1 MEESGTLIGHY
12 ACPREAC
19 GSSDALAIYRKET
32 PNGGEKHDGF
42 CWSCERHF
50 KRINMDD
57 AIPAPEEEHQDK
69 EKKFEKVDLEEIKGL
84 PIKSLADR
92 GIREAVAEHYGV
104 RVGFDAQ
111 TGEISHHYYPYKVD
125 GKLTGYKER
134 NIEKKEF
141 HSVGNT
147 RNCELFGQHLFG
159 KGGRMLVIT
168 EGEPDA
174 MAAYQMFKSLN
185 KSYSVVSLPQGA
197 NIRGLKN
204 NLEYVESFEK
214 VVLSFD
220 QDKVGQ
226 QAAEKAAQL
235 LSPGKAFI
243 MSMEEKDA
251 NKMLQEH
258 KAKEFFQSLNSA
270 REYRPDGIIRLSDS
284 WDELWKNENVKSV
297 PYPWEGLNDKL
308 YGMRQ
313 GELVTLTSGSGMGK
327 SAVVKELEYHL
338 FRETEDNIGI
348 LHLEENIGKT
358 DWGLMSVHASLPLHI
373 REHRRDV
380 PKEDIRRYFDETVGT
395 GRFIAYDHFGSTAAD
410 NLISQVRYLIKG
422 MDCKWIF
429 LDHLSIV
436 VSSMEEG
443 GDERKTIDD
452 IMTRLRTL
460 VEETG
465 VGLFLVSHLKRP
477 SGDKGHERGGEVS
490 LSQLRGSHSIA
501 QLSDAVIGLERNGQ
515 DENEKV
521 ANLTKARVI
530 KNRYSGL
537 VGLATHLYYKRE
549 TGRLTEIDDVEAFI
563 VNDEGLDF

>member
-1 MEESGTLIGHY
+1 MEQSGTLVGKF

-32 PNGGEKHDGF
+32 PDGGVKHDGY

-50 KRINMDD
+50 KRINMDA
-57 AIPAPEEEHQDK
+57 AIPAVEEGPPRQEM
-69 EKKFEKVDLEEIKGL
+69 KFDRVDLKEIEGL
-84 PIKSLADR
+84 PSKALADR

-104 RVGFDAQ
+104 KVGFDAQ
-111 TGEISHHYYPYKVD
+111 TGEINTHYYPYRVD
-125 GKLTGYKER
+125 GKVTGYKER

-141 HSVGNT
+141 HSVGNV
-147 RNCELFGQHLFG
+147 RNSELFGQHLFG
-159 KGGRMLVIT
+159 KGGRMLMIT

-174 MAAYQMFKSLN
+174 MAAYQIFKSMGKN
-185 KSYSVVSLPQGA
+185 YSVVSLPQGA

-214 VVLSFD
+214 VILAFD

-226 QAAEKAAQL
+226 EAAQKAAQL

-243 MSMEEKDA
+243 MSMSEKDA
-251 NKMLQEH
+251 NDMLREN
-258 KAKEFFQSLNSA
+258 KGKEFFSNLNSA
-270 REYRPDGIIRLSDS
+270 REYRPDGIVRLSDS
-284 WDELWKNENVKSV
+284 WEDMWKNENVKSV
-297 PYPWEGLNDKL
+297 PYPWDGLNDKL
-308 YGMRQ
+308 YGMRY
-313 GELVTLTSGSGMGK
+313 GELVCLTSGSGMGK

-338 FRETEDNIGI
+338 LRETEDNIGI
-348 LHLEENIGKT
+348 LHLEENIGKSS
-358 DWGLMSVHASLPLHI
+358 WGLVSVHASLPLHI
-373 REHRRDV
+373 REHRQGI
-380 PKEDIRRYFDETVGT
+380 PKEDIRKYFDETVGT
-395 GRFIAYDHFGSTAAD
+395 GRVIAYDHFGSTAAD
-410 NLISQVRYLIKG
+410 NLISQVRYLIKA

-436 VSSMEEG
+436 VSSMEDG
-443 GDERKTIDD
+443 GDERKTIDE

-477 SGDKGHERGGEVS
+477 NGDKGHEQGQEVS
-490 LSQLRGSHSIA
+490 LSQLRGSHAIA

-521 ANLTKARVI
+521 ANLTRVRVI
-530 KNRYSGL
+530 KNRYAGL
-537 VGLATHLYYKRE
+537 VGLATHLYYTRK

-563 VNDEGLDF
+563 VDDEGLDF